1 MMRHIEIYSTQ
12 QCPYCVRARAL
23 LNAKGLDYE
32 EIDVSVDQQIMHHMM
47 ERSGKRT
54 VPQIFI
60 DGESVGGFEQLSMLD
75 SSGELD

>member
-1 MMRHIEIYSTQ
+1 MRHIQIYSTR
-12 QCPYCVRARAL
+12 QCPYCVRAKAL

-60 DGESVGGFEQLSMLD
+60 DGEPIGGFEQLTMLD